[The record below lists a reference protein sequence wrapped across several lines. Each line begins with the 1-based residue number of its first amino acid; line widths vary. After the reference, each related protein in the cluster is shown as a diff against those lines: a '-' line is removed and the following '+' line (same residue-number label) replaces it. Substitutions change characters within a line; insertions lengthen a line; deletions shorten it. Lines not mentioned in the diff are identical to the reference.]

1 MKAVIYARYSSD
13 NQREESIE
21 GQLRECM
28 EFASRAEIDVI
39 GNYIDRA
46 LTAKTDNRPE
56 FQRMIKDSYKHAFD
70 CIIVWKLDRFSRNR
84 YDSAHYKA
92 LLRKNGVKVVSAM
105 ESISEGSEGILLE
118 SVLEGMAEYYSAEL
132 AEKVVRGMKENTL
145 KGLHNGGQVTF
156 GYKINEERRFERDEV
171 NAPIVNEIFNMYADG
186 KTVKQIVNYLDS
198 KQIRTSRGGKIN
210 INAVQRIL
218 SNRRYIGEYKFRD
231 IVVSDCIPPLVSK
244 GLFDRVQ
251 EKLVKNKKAPATRKA
266 EDEYLLTL
274 KLFCGKCGAHMVG
287 ESGMGTSR
295 VYRYYKCANTKKVH
309 TCDKKPV
316 RKEWIEDLA
325 VKKATD
331 ILNDE
336 KMISYLIDRIY
347 ILQGEENPRIPNLK
361 AQLEDTQKRIAN
373 IMDAI
378 EQGIITENTKSR
390 LTQLESKQKELE
402 IAILQEKI
410 KKPFLTK
417 EQIRF
422 GIEKF
427 RKLDISTQEGRQRL
441 IDGFINSIYLFD
453 DKLTITFN
461 FKDGT
466 QTVSLSEL
474 EAAKNSDIKCLGAPQ
489 NPQMEISV
497 CGFCYAS
504 IAARVGCPHREGK
517 LFGHEVLC
525 PALRGKTPQ
534 RVRHKK
540 STDVCLRVLLCAHS
554 SSSWLP
560 HKGKLFG
567 HEVLC
572 PALRGKTPQRARH
585 GHNFSACG
593 FCLRGNLRTY

>member
-1 MKAVIYARYSSD
+1 
-13 NQREESIE
+13 
-21 GQLRECM
+21 
-28 EFASRAEIDVI
+28 
-39 GNYIDRA
+39 
-46 LTAKTDNRPE
+46 
-56 FQRMIKDSYKHAFD
+56 
-70 CIIVWKLDRFSRNR
+70 
-84 YDSAHYKA
+84 
-92 LLRKNGVKVVSAM
+92 
-105 ESISEGSEGILLE
+105 
-118 SVLEGMAEYYSAEL
+118 
-132 AEKVVRGMKENTL
+132 
-145 KGLHNGGQVTF
+145 
-156 GYKINEERRFERDEV
+156 
-171 NAPIVNEIFNMYADG
+171 MYADG

-198 KQIRTSRGGKIN
+198 KQIRSSRGGKIN

-231 IVVSDCIPPLVSK
+231 VVVSDCIPPLVSK
-244 GLFDRVQ
+244 ELFDRVQ

-309 TCDKKPV
+309 TCNKKPV
-316 RKEWIEDLA
+316 RKEWIEDLV

-336 KMISYLIDRIY
+336 KMITYLTDRIY

-390 LTQLESKQKELE
+390 LTQLEGKQKELE

-427 RKLDISTQEGRQRL
+427 RKLDITTQEGRQRL

-474 EAAKNSDIKCLGAPQ
+474 EAAKNSDIKCLGATKGY
-489 NPQMEISV
+489 NPNYIVTSEWF
-497 CGFCYAS
+497 GFTFYFS
-504 IAARVGCPHREGK
+504 EFEKDKG
-517 LFGHEVLC
+517 
-525 PALRGKTPQ
+525 LRIFRKPF
-534 RVRHKK
+534 RR
-540 STDVCLRVLLCAHS
+540 
-554 SSSWLP
+554 
-560 HKGKLFG
+560 F
-567 HEVLC
+567 
-572 PALRGKTPQRARH
+572 
-585 GHNFSACG
+585 
-593 FCLRGNLRTY
+593 

>member
-13 NQREESIE
+13 NQTEASIE

-28 EFASRAEIDVI
+28 EFAERMGIDVI

-46 LTAKTDNRPE
+46 FSAKSDHRPE

-84 YDSAHYKA
+84 YDSAHYKT
-92 LLRKNGVKVVSAM
+92 LLRKNGVKVISAM

-132 AEKVVRGMKENTL
+132 AEKVVRGMKENAL

-156 GYKINEERRFERDEV
+156 GYKINGERRFERDEV
-171 NAPIVNEIFNMYADG
+171 NAPIVEEIFGMYADG
-186 KTVKQIVNYLDS
+186 KTIKQIVDYLDD

-210 INAVQRIL
+210 FNAVQRML

-231 IVVSDCIPPLVSK
+231 VVMPHAIPALVPDD
-244 GLFDRVQ
+244 LFENVQ
-251 EKLVKNKKAPATRKA
+251 KKLVKNKKAPAARKA

-295 VYRYYKCANTKKVH
+295 IYRYYKCANTKKVH

-325 VKKATD
+325 VRKALE

-336 KMISYLIDRIY
+336 KLISYLTDRIY

-361 AQLEDTQKRIAN
+361 AQLEDTQKRIGN
-373 IMDAI
+373 IIDAI
-378 EQGIITENTKSR
+378 EQGIITENTKNR
-390 LTQLESKQKELE
+390 LTQLESRQKELE

-427 RKLDISTQEGRQRL
+427 KKLDISTQEGKQRL
-441 IDGFINSIYLFD
+441 IDGFINSIYLYD

-466 QTVSLSEL
+466 QTVSLSEI
-474 EAAKNSDIKCLGAPQ
+474 EAAKNSDIDCIAAPQ
-489 NPQMEISV
+489 KKRWLLSSLFLWYTTWDRMRSGKCRV
-497 CGFCYAS
+497 CSGFRRKAEPCRGFPFMGS
-504 IAARVGCPHREGK
+504 GKIPEG
-517 LFGHEVLC
+517 
-525 PALRGKTPQ
+525 A
-534 RVRHKK
+534 
-540 STDVCLRVLLCAHS
+540 
-554 SSSWLP
+554 
-560 HKGKLFG
+560 
-567 HEVLC
+567 
-572 PALRGKTPQRARH
+572 
-585 GHNFSACG
+585 
-593 FCLRGNLRTY
+593 